1 MANQVMFQI
10 GTQAHLESLFGTDI
24 KWQVL
29 SILVFAKAPV
39 TSSETECICAYSN
52 GLDLYDL
59 HEGIN
64 GMIATLYKRWL
75 DEASFIERSGK
86 RTMAYASVH
95 LYTCLG
101 PAIPLPK
108 PGMDSDE
115 HGRGWSTIVFHL
127 TIKWGLQK

>member
-64 GMIATLYKRWL
+64 GIPPLY
-75 DEASFIERSGK
+75 
-86 RTMAYASVH
+86 
-95 LYTCLG
+95 LYG
-101 PAIPLPK
+101 FF
-108 PGMDSDE
+108 
-115 HGRGWSTIVFHL
+115 WV
-127 TIKWGLQK
+127 WGLQSHFQSLGWTAMSMGGDGQQLFFILPSNGACRNE